1 MLISFGNF
9 KTLRYRLLWN
19 ILIAPLITLL
29 LSISA
34 CPKVSNARV
43 APGSKAD
50 SAKECAI
57 CHYRWVYAFFVEH
70 RDGELVPFPEE
81 SPVTLEER
89 CFSCHDGSVM
99 DDREKV
105 FSDRGH
111 KTGIKP
117 SDKVNVPEE
126 FPLDEEGKIQ
136 CYTCHMHH
144 ESPTDSGM
152 VETWLFTR
160 FSNEDS
166 EMCTMC
172 HTDKVGGP
180 EKGNHSMQASPLQIP
195 KELID
200 HGGRLGTDNHVICES
215 CHIAHG
221 GMQNKDLILP
231 TEDPVSKSVLCE
243 VCHGKHPSLKKDKRL
258 KPYSH
263 SVDIEPVTASIPNS
277 WSNGTPVVKGTR
289 GEVVCRTCH
298 TPHNAVDQESLLADV
313 NEKDSLCLQCHKIQ
327 KSIEGTKHDLKLMA
341 PKEKN
346 ILKRKAKDTGPCSI
360 CHLTHQGTGPF
371 MWARQW
377 EGQEDPM
384 VGICQSCHSEGECGE
399 EVPMPESS
407 HTMGIASETFR
418 EPMALPLYTSKGR
431 RDTQGEIYCSSCHN
445 THQWDPLDP
454 DNIGYENVKADIT
467 NSFLRAT
474 NHQSALCLKCHK
486 GEASIGG
493 TDHDLSQTAPDEKN
507 TLGQLP
513 EESGI
518 CGTCHLAHGGATS
531 FMWGRKL
538 EEGNETIMSQL
549 CLECHSEGSCAE
561 EKQIGKHFHP
571 LDVSVQ
577 NPSGILPLFSPDG
590 KQDQQGTIFC
600 STCHD
605 PHQWDPGDPDK
616 KGEDG
621 TPSDSFLRIASSGN
635 SPLCSE
641 CHQSQS
647 YIEGTDHDLQVTA
660 PDEKNRQDLLPN
672 ESGLCEQCH
681 AVHNALYQPFIWG
694 RDLGPSAI
702 ANWKEEFTSP
712 DNIMIGLCTS
722 CHMAGE
728 CAQAKIPEYG
738 LHPSKIYMAILQE
751 KSDLMEQEH
760 YEKFIHR
767 FPLFT
772 DEGKKSTEGNIVCT
786 TCHDDHLWDTHLPKK
801 GPGEKREGNPKNSF
815 LRKGIAS
822 TFCSSCHG
830 EEAIYKFLNFHSFK
844 GRTKD

>member
-1 MLISFGNF
+1 MNNA
-9 KTLRYRLLWN
+9 RYRLSWN
-19 ILIAPLITLL
+19 ILIALLYTLL
-29 LSISA
+29 LFIFA
-34 CPKVSNARV
+34 YPETSNARV

-81 SPVTLEER
+81 SPVTLEAR

-111 KTGIKP
+111 ETGIKP
-117 SDKVNVPEE
+117 SDKVKVPEE

-160 FSNEDS
+160 FSNENS
-166 EMCTMC
+166 EMCKMC
-172 HTDKVGGP
+172 HIDKTGGP
-180 EKGNHSMQASPLQIP
+180 EKGNHSMQASPFRIP

-200 HGGRLGTDNHVICES
+200 QGGRLGTDNHVICES

-221 GMQNKDLILP
+221 GMENKYLILP
-231 TEDPVSKSVLCE
+231 TEDPVSRSVLCE
-243 VCHGKHPSLKKDKRL
+243 VCHGKYPSLKKDNLL
-258 KPYSH
+258 KSYSH
-263 SVDIEPVTASIPNS
+263 SVDIKPDTASIPDS

-289 GEVVCRTCH
+289 GEVVCHTCH
-298 TPHNAVDQESLLADV
+298 TPHNAVDQKALLADV
-313 NEKDSLCLQCHKIQ
+313 NERDSLCLQCHLIQ
-327 KSIEGTKHDLKLMA
+327 QSIAGTKHDLKIMA
-341 PKEKN
+341 PKGKN

-371 MWARQW
+371 MWARQL

-399 EVPMPESS
+399 EVPMPESN
-407 HTMGIASETFR
+407 HTMGIAAKTFR
-418 EPMALPLYTSKGR
+418 EPMALPLYTPKGKK
-431 RDTQGEIYCSSCHN
+431 DTQGAIYCSSCHN
-445 THQWDPLDP
+445 AHQWEPLDP
-454 DNIGYENVKADIT
+454 DNRGSKDVKADIN

-474 NHQSALCLKCHK
+474 NQQSALCLECHK
-486 GEASIGG
+486 EEESIGG
-493 TDHDLSQTAPDEKN
+493 TDHDLSHSAPDEKN
-507 TLGQLP
+507 ILDQSP

-518 CGTCHLAHGGATS
+518 CGTCHLAHGGADT
-531 FMWGRKL
+531 FMWGREFK
-538 EEGNETIMSQL
+538 EGNETTIMAQL

-571 LDVSVQ
+571 INVRLKNS
-577 NPSGILPLFSPDG
+577 SEISLPLFSPGGAENDHG
-590 KQDQQGTIFC
+590 MIFC

-605 PHQWDPGDPDK
+605 PHQWNPANPEK

-647 YIEGTDHDLQVTA
+647 YIEGTDHDLRVTA
-660 PDEKNRQDLLPN
+660 PDEKNKQGLLPQ

-681 AVHNALYQPFIWG
+681 AVHNSPYQSFIWG
-694 RDLGPSAI
+694 KNLGPSTI
-702 ANWKEEFTSP
+702 ANWKEEFTSQ
-712 DNIMIGLCTS
+712 DNFMTGLCTS
-722 CHMAGE
+722 CHLEGK
-728 CAQAKIPEYG
+728 CGGAKIPEYG
-738 LHPSKIYMAILQE
+738 LHPNKIYMAILQE
-751 KSDLMEQEH
+751 KSDLTEQGQ

-772 DEGKKSTEGNIVCT
+772 DEGEKSTEGNIVCT
-786 TCHDDHLWDTHLPKK
+786 TCHDVHLWIASHPHK
-801 GPGEKREGNPKNSF
+801 GIGEETEGDATNSF
-815 LRKGIAS
+815 LRKGIS
-822 TFCSSCHG
+822 FTFCASCHG
-830 EEAIYKFLNFHSFK
+830 EESIYQYLNFHFFK
-844 GRTKD
+844 GRKN